1 MIETRDSQVIVVNT
15 EVWST
20 RKGIVF
26 KAVVRT
32 LNERFNG
39 ATNKTKNIPA
49 SVLDWRFADA

>member
-32 LNERFNG
+32 PNGRFNG
-39 ATNKTKNIPA
+39 ATNKTRNIPA
-49 SVLDWRFADA
+49 TVWDWFADA

>member
-1 MIETRDSQVIVVNT
+1 MIETRDSQVIVVST
-15 EVWST
+15 EVWTT

-32 LNERFNG
+32 PNGRFNG

-49 SVLDWRFADA
+49 SLRDWFVN